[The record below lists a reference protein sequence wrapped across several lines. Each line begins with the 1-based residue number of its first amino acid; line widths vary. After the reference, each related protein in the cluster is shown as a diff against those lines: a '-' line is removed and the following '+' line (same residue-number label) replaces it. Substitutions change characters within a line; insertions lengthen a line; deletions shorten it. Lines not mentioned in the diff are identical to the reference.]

1 MCIRDRGYIIR
12 KEPLIMGSNGY
23 APEELAEALELMQA
37 RRIDRAGLISHRFA
51 LAEVARAFTTQ
62 CQPEAVKVLLE
73 CASPGA

>member
-1 MCIRDRGYIIR
+1 MLIDMGYIIR

-51 LAEVARAFTTQ
+51 DDRIMRQDEPCRSAS
-62 CQPEAVKVLLE
+62 AV
-73 CASPGA
+73 